1 MADKKASPTDGRAL
15 PVTTHF
21 ARQVRKTRLA
31 HGWTLD
37 ELSRRTGLN
46 AGHLSRIETG
56 GRPPTEKVALA
67 CDAAFPERGGWFTDW
82 YKESQTWDAMSAFRD
97 WGEYEDVATALHV
110 WTPSVI
116 GGLLQTE
123 RYAAALLA
131 TSAGAT
137 PELIQARLK
146 ARLERQQ
153 RVLFR
158 PDPPDAL
165 FIIDELS
172 LFRQV
177 GTAQDMAGQMR
188 HLADVA
194 ALPNVTV
201 QVLPAIAHAA
211 SASGL
216 MIAGDAAYVEHLVG
230 GVVLV
235 GDALSPLARR
245 FDTLRSE
252 CRSARETIVQFEEMF
267 ELWTRG
273 ASPLTA
279 MRMAMNASK

>member
-1 MADKKASPTDGRAL
+1 VADKKDDRADSHGL
-15 PVTTHF
+15 PVATHF
-21 ARQVRKTRLA
+21 ARQLKKTRLA

-37 ELSRRTGLN
+37 ELSRRTGIN
-46 AGHLSRIETG
+46 AAHLSRIENG
-56 GRPPTEKVALA
+56 WRPPTEKVALA

-82 YKESQTWDAMSAFRD
+82 YKESRTWSAMSAFRD
-97 WGEYEDVATALHV
+97 WREYEDVASTLHV
-110 WTPSVI
+110 WTPSI
-116 GGLLQTE
+116 IDGFLQTE

-131 TSAGAT
+131 TAAGAT
-137 PELIQARLK
+137 TELIQARLQ
-146 ARLERQQ
+146 ARMERQQ

-158 PDPPDAL
+158 DEPPTAL

-177 GTAQDMAGQMR
+177 GTAQEMAGQMR

-194 ALPNVTV
+194 ALPNVTL

-216 MIAGDAAYVEHLVG
+216 IIAGEAVYVEHLAG
-230 GVVLV
+230 GVVLM
-235 GDALSPLARR
+235 GDAISPLTRR

-252 CRSARETIVQFEEMF
+252 CRSARETTAQFEEMF
-267 ELWTRG
+267 EIWTRG

-279 MRMAMNASK
+279 MRTAMHASR

>member
-1 MADKKASPTDGRAL
+1 MTDKNDGTADSHAV
-15 PVTTHF
+15 PVATHF
-21 ARQVRKTRLA
+21 ARQLKKTRLA

-37 ELSRRTGLN
+37 ELSRQTGIN
-46 AGHLSRIETG
+46 AAHLSRIENG
-56 GRPPTEKVALA
+56 WRPPTEKVALA
-67 CDAAFPERGGWFTDW
+67 CDTAFPERGGWFTDW
-82 YKESQTWDAMSAFRD
+82 YNESRTWSAMSAFRD
-97 WGEYEDVATALHV
+97 WREYEDVADRFHI
-110 WTPSVI
+110 WTPSI
-116 GGLLQTE
+116 IDGLLQTE

-131 TSAGAT
+131 TAVGAT
-137 PELIQARLK
+137 PELVQGRLT

-158 PDPPDAL
+158 AAPPNAL

-172 LFRQV
+172 LLRQV
-177 GTAQDMAGQMR
+177 GTAQDMAEQVR

-194 ALPNVTV
+194 TLPNVTL

-211 SASGL
+211 SASG
-216 MIAGDAAYVEHLVG
+216 MIIAGDAAYVEHLAG
-230 GVVLV
+230 GVVLT
-235 GDALSPLARR
+235 ASTTSPLTQR

-252 CRSARETIVQFEEMF
+252 CRSTRETAAQFEEMF

-279 MRMAMNASK
+279 MRTATHASK